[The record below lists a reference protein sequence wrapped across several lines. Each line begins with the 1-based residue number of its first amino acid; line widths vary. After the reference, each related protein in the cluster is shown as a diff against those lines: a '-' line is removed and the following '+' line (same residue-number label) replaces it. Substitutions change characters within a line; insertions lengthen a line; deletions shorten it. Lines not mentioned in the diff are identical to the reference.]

1 MTSSPSWITVA
12 PSAPAVGIIE
22 RRAARLPGARPGK
35 PDITP
40 GEYSNG
46 AFGENHSDN
55 DTALPNRQSRRGA
68 VEHLDLRLLVDR
80 RHQRMLGCRYRARPH
95 SAPWRQTSG

>member
-22 RRAARLPGARPGK
+22 RRAVRLPGARPGK

-46 AFGENHSDN
+46 AFGENHSGT
-55 DTALPNRQSRRGA
+55 DTQRAGEERQVGGLQLGSACVAALLFAG
-68 VEHLDLRLLVDR
+68 LV
-80 RHQRMLGCRYRARPH
+80 L
-95 SAPWRQTSG
+95 